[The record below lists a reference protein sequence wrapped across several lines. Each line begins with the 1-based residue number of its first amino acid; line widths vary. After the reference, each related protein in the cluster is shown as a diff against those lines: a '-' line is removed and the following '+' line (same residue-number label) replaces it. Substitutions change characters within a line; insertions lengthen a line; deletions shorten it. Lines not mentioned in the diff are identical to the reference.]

1 MEVLMVISQLENI
14 IVMVEEVGEVGED
27 EVEEQEVEED
37 EIEEV
42 GEFF

>member
-1 MEVLMVISQLENI
+1 MVISQLENI